1 MQNITSSAALKDAIQ
16 LLEVEQE
23 IKGQLLK
30 KQLYIA
36 YESLKPL
43 NLLKTYTERDN
54 LITYM
59 IDNISAELWGWSAD
73 FFKKN
78 ICRSVR
84 ESDQKTNW
92 FFLQFGV
99 TNVVAQNS
107 SVIRSVGQAIF
118 IIFPQKKSKLFKS
131 CKLKN

>member
-1 MQNITSSAALKDAIQ
+1 MQNISSSAALKDAIQ

-43 NLLKTYTERDN
+43 NLLKHTLKE
-54 LITYM
+54 ITSSPYM
-59 IDNISAELWGWSAD
+59 IDNISGGVMGLVSGFLSRKIFVGASGNLIRKLIGS
-73 FFKKN
+73 
-78 ICRSVR
+78 
-84 ESDQKTNW
+84 
-92 FFLQFGV
+92 FLQFGV

-118 IIFPQKKSKLFKS
+118 HHFFRKKNQTL
-131 CKLKN
+131 